1 MFYDNISWLGIYIM
15 SEINTEYLN
24 RCLET
29 LKKSY
34 EMIKSVP
41 ENSIEYEMYR
51 NSLVKSFEMTLEQ
64 SGKLLKKKLIPYF
77 ATKRIVD
84 TLSFK
89 DIFRN
94 ANKYS
99 LLNEN
104 SVVRWFKYRDNR
116 NNTAHDY
123 GKIFAEQTLSLIE
136 DFIKDTEELKKVID
150 ND

>member
-1 MFYDNISWLGIYIM
+1 M
-15 SEINTEYLN
+15 
-24 RCLET
+24 
-29 LKKSY
+29 
-34 EMIKSVP
+34 
-41 ENSIEYEMYR
+41 
-51 NSLVKSFEMTLEQ
+51 
-64 SGKLLKKKLIPYF
+64 
-77 ATKRIVD
+77 
-84 TLSFK
+84 LSFK